1 MYINQ
6 DDAKY
11 VWVSLLEKVGGDK
24 VIYNRKV
31 VCILLFL
38 GIFLPGIFVHAD
50 SVGQSQVT
58 KFFAPETIQMLLDR
72 TNNGNPGIQPGDTLS
87 YIIESIPVDD
97 GGTQGVNGYITDY
110 VPLGLEVIGASF
122 VSRVPSPGKPGGFD
136 YVDKAIN
143 PAGLMQAGVG
153 KRGAI
158 YAGLLPFDDGALP
171 EGSQDTG
178 IFFSTDPRTAYRSGA
193 GVLPYTVGAL
203 GAGCTGAGF
212 LPSTYYVYNDWDYA
226 QFLAFGCKT
235 TALGAAL
242 AAPRGAGGTQPI
254 VNLGVGLG
262 WAGLGSPVAG
272 PLTYYT
278 NDYNPGLL
286 AVLPPTAVG
295 FIAPITALPYS
306 GVGPWQRISYFGSR
320 MGGSGLVAPA
330 LIPGA
335 GAVTAGVNNSIPTS
349 AGYFLSAGNP
359 LPYNPLVTTIA
370 ALRNPLTTG
379 HTNAVRWAFGQ
390 RMVGTIERVKIS
402 FRVKSIANF
411 GSPGVDF
418 QNHSSVFGG
427 DITAPGAGK
436 DLTYKYLAPT
446 QSVSDARIML
456 IKQVVAVKI
465 VPAPAPPASPWRPTD
480 GATLAPTDI
489 VKYRITYLNATATSL
504 SGFTLHDIPDSLA
517 GQTCALLTATSGTPF
532 LATPVVSAVNPGGID
547 WLPAPLSAGSVL
559 APGEGGFVELECT
572 VGAGGA
578 GTVVTNTALA
588 SSTLPVV
595 DAYSYAPSSIFA
607 IPPASLSQS
616 KTVTP
621 LAVVAG
627 GQVKYSIVVSSTGGA
642 LDSGVTGGG
651 VQGSAAVGV
660 PNFYPGGLGEAL
672 VVGDNLDPNFT
683 YVSTARVA
691 LRDRITGVVYPY
703 AALDPY
709 TVPLGPA
716 VLPITGVFWTFS
728 GYPASYP
735 LPAPLP
741 TAANYLTGVDFL
753 IDFYASANALA
764 PPGRYF
770 NGLESYVSDPTQGND
785 IAWVNSGLAPVT
797 VTSVTGFPDLLFT
810 KNDVDINGAQLNPG
824 DLLRYDLSLTNKLT
838 SGVAATTPIITDP
851 IPGGTHFVTGSA
863 TTLPVAGPIVSY
875 SNNYGISYLY
885 VPPGVVGT
893 IDPYV
898 TNIKFDYTATGLAI
912 GATATGSFQIQI
924 PTTFSHGV
932 IVSNQAVLDA
942 YSGVT
947 PFQLVSDDPITAAL
961 SDPTK
966 STIAAPSDFTT
977 STKTVT
983 GNTGGAGKANVGDT
997 LTYTIAVNNTG
1008 FHASNVTVTDTIDL
1022 TKFTFGA
1029 LAALPPNW
1037 SVTGPDVNGKITW
1050 SNANFDAPLAP
1061 ATVNTAVLQFT
1072 AIVKV
1077 IPDGSAI
1084 DNAAV
1089 IASNESLPH
1098 TINAPTL
1105 TTPVTLINGTVFN
1118 DSNNDGL
1125 IAGEVGVAGVTVSLR
1140 STAAGA
1146 DVASVTTDVN
1156 GLYSLT
1162 VPAVADWYVQVTD
1175 TANILNGYTLTTTQ
1189 PLVVTAVAN
1198 STVSN
1203 QDFGY
1208 YLGTPP
1214 ATINGVISSAT
1225 SASGF
1230 HPNVTIDLK
1239 NSAGVVVGSGVTDS
1253 YGFYSFT
1260 GLAPGNYIVEI
1271 TDTAAVLANEYLTS
1285 PSPSPVAITGLTA
1298 GTTYP
1303 QNFAYNT
1310 GSRIGDI
1317 VFDDANNNALY
1328 DPLTDS
1334 GIAGVTLELQQAGV
1348 TFNGFTAVTDGNG
1361 AYTFQG
1367 VPPGTYNVVIT
1378 DVAAVLTGFVS
1389 TTPTIVSPHAVST
1402 SSGVDNLAVDFG
1414 YNAIPAI
1421 ITTKTVNKGVAGF
1434 NEAVQYT
1441 ITVKNTGGTAANF
1454 IVRDI
1459 LPTPTPPTV
1468 AVTAPVTPP
1477 YTPSANTF
1485 LYLSTDSVTMNGS
1498 AFTIPTQPIANSSQ
1512 PTWSGF
1518 TMPAAGILKIVFT
1531 AFTGANQ
1538 GVNYNGVHTEFD
1550 NTPGVLPVATV
1561 QDFPDL
1567 AQVTISNAGTMN
1579 KRVQAINGALWAAGT
1594 PTVVAG
1600 DKITYAVTLE
1610 NSSAA
1615 LTQNLQSIIETMPI
1629 GFTYA
1634 AGSAMLTSPYN
1645 QPVGAIVPVQVGQQ
1659 LTWSFAGPLFP
1670 ATAAAFPSVATLTF
1684 DLYANG
1690 IAGTY
1695 TDKADMNI
1703 TVGAGLTTV
1712 PLSSGDTAPVILAQP
1727 NLSLTKT
1734 SSTPLLSKDGAG
1746 NFPNASY
1753 TATVTNS
1760 GGAIATG
1767 VVLTDTLPTGFTY
1780 AAGTGTV
1787 SINGVIQAAG
1797 TVSFSQ
1803 TGQLLTIT
1811 TNPVGGFT
1819 VPANNGTLVIRYS
1832 SSIANT
1838 TAFGAAVNTIV
1849 LASTNATA
1857 PAAANSS
1864 IELTAIQLS
1873 KTTATAAVSKGGVAD
1888 YTITFNNGGATILN
1902 NISIA
1907 DTLPTGFT
1915 YKAGSSIING
1925 VVAADP
1931 YGTVQAPTWTLAPIA
1946 IGAAATIT
1954 FSANVDINAIPGT
1967 YLNSV
1972 QASDAL
1978 GTAFPNPGPTAP
1990 VIVQDA
1996 QPSLSFSKTVTVIS
2010 DPVNLTTNPLSIPG
2024 AELLYR
2030 LQVNNSGT
2038 GTVDADT
2045 IVMID
2050 PINTNIALVVTD
2062 INGAGTGP
2070 VGFTDNPNGTGASGL
2085 TYTFTAL
2092 NDALDDVSFSNDGGA
2107 TYTYTPTPDAN
2118 GVDTTVTHIKIAPK
2132 GIMAA
2137 NTGAGNTN
2145 FELRFKVKVK

>member
-1 MYINQ
+1 MI
-6 DDAKY
+6 A
-11 VWVSLLEKVGGDK
+11 
-24 VIYNRKV
+24 
-31 VCILLFL
+31 
-38 GIFLPGIFVHAD
+38 HAD

-72 TNNGNPGIQPGDTLS
+72 TNSGNPGIQPGDTLS

-110 VPLGLEVIGASF
+110 VPIGLEVIGASF

-136 YVDKAIN
+136 YVNKAIN
-143 PAGLMQAGVG
+143 PAGLMQAGTG
-153 KRGAI
+153 NRGAI
-158 YAGLLPFDDGALP
+158 FAGLIPFDDGALP

-178 IFFSTDPRTAYRSGA
+178 IFYSTDPRTAYRSGV
-193 GVLPYTVGAL
+193 GVLPFVLGVG
-203 GAGCTGAGF
+203 GCTGAGF
-212 LPSTYYVYNDWDYA
+212 APGIYNVFNDWDYA
-226 QFLAFGCKT
+226 QFLAFGNGCGSSLAN
-235 TALGAAL
+235 ALGAL
-242 AAPRGAGGTQPI
+242 RAGSGVQPI
-254 VNLGVGLG
+254 VSLGIGLG

-278 NDYNPGLL
+278 NDYNPGLVVL
-286 AVLPPTAVG
+286 PVSPVAAVLP
-295 FIAPITALPYS
+295 PITALPYS
-306 GVGPWQRISYFGSR
+306 GIGPWQRISYPGSR
-320 MGGSGLVAPA
+320 IGGSGLIAPA
-330 LIPGA
+330 LIPG
-335 GAVTAGVNNSIPTS
+335 GGLVTAGVNNSVPTS
-349 AGYFLSAGNP
+349 AGHFLSAGNP
-359 LPYNPLVTTIA
+359 LPYNALVTTVA

-465 VPAPAPPASPWRPTD
+465 VPAPLPPASPWRPTD

-489 VKYRITYLNATATSL
+489 VKYRITYLNGTATSL
-504 SGFTLHDIPDSLA
+504 SGFTLHDIPDPLA
-517 GQTCALLTATSGTPF
+517 GQTCGLLTATSGTPF
-532 LATPVVSAVNPGGID
+532 LATPVVSAVNIGGID
-547 WLPAPLSAGSVL
+547 WLPAPFSAGSVL

-572 VGAGGA
+572 VGAGGV

-588 SSTLPVV
+588 SSTLPIV

-627 GQVKYSIVVSSTGGA
+627 GQVKYSIIVSSTGGA
-642 LDSGVTGGG
+642 LDSGATGGG
-651 VQGSAAVGV
+651 VQGSINIGT

-672 VVGDNLDPNFT
+672 VVGDNLDLNFT
-683 YVSTARVA
+683 YVSTVRAA
-691 LRDRITGVVYPY
+691 LRDRVTGVVYPY

-716 VLPITGVFWTFS
+716 VLPATGVFWTFS

-735 LPAPLP
+735 LPTPLP
-741 TAANYLTGVDFL
+741 TAVNYLTGVDFL
-753 IDFYASANALA
+753 IDFYAAANALA
-764 PPGRYF
+764 PPGKYF
-770 NGLESYVSDPTQGND
+770 NGLESYASDPTKGND

-797 VTSVTGFPDLLFT
+797 VTSTVGFPDLLFT

-824 DLLRYDLSLTNKLT
+824 DLLRYDLSLTNKPT
-838 SGVAATTPIITDP
+838 SLVAATTPVITDP
-851 IPGGTHFVTGSA
+851 IPAGTHFVTGSA
-863 TTLPVAGPIVSY
+863 TALPVAGPIVSY

-885 VPPGVVGT
+885 VPLGVVGT

-898 TNIKFDYTATGLAI
+898 TNIKFDYTAAYPAPTGMVA

-924 PTTFSHGV
+924 PTTFSHG
-932 IVSNQAVLDA
+932 ITVSNQAVLDA
-942 YSGVT
+942 YSGLT

-977 STKTVT
+977 SAKTVT
-983 GNTGGAGKANVGDT
+983 GNTGGAGKANIGDV
-997 LTYTIAVNNTG
+997 LTYAIAVNNTG
-1008 FHASNVTVTDTIDL
+1008 FHASNITVTDTIDL
-1022 TKFTFGA
+1022 TKLTFGA
-1029 LAALPPNW
+1029 LAALPANW
-1037 SVTGPDVNGKITW
+1037 SATGPDANGKITW
-1050 SNANFDAPLAP
+1050 SNANFAAPLPP

-1072 AIVKV
+1072 ATVKV

-1146 DVASVTTDVN
+1146 DVGTVTTDVN

-1162 VPAVADWYVQVTD
+1162 VPSVADWYVQVTD
-1175 TANILNGYTLTTTQ
+1175 TANVLNGYTLTTTQ
-1189 PLVVTAVAN
+1189 PLVVTAIGN

-1239 NSAGVVVGSGVTDS
+1239 NSAGAVVGSGVTDS

-1271 TDTAAVLANEYLTS
+1271 TDTVAVLANEYLTS
-1285 PSPSPVAITGLTA
+1285 PSPSPVTITGLTA

-1334 GIAGVTLELQQAGV
+1334 GIAGITLELQQAGA
-1348 TFNGFTAVTDGNG
+1348 TFNGFTAVTDVNG

-1378 DVAAVLTGFVS
+1378 DTAAILTGFTS
-1389 TTPTIVSPHAVST
+1389 TTPTVVSPHVVIT

-1434 NEAVQYT
+1434 NDAVQYT

-1468 AVTAPVTPP
+1468 AVTVPVTLP

-1485 LYLSTDSVTMNGS
+1485 LYLSTDSVTMNGTV
-1498 AFTIPTQPIANSSQ
+1498 FTIPTQPIANSSQ

-1518 TMPAAGILKIVFT
+1518 TMPAVGTLKIVFT

-1610 NSSAA
+1610 NSSSA
-1615 LTQNLQSIIETMPI
+1615 LTQNLQSIVETMPI

-1659 LTWSFAGPLFP
+1659 LTWTFAGPLFP
-1670 ATAAAFPSVATLTF
+1670 VTAAAFPSIATLTF

-1703 TVGAGLTTV
+1703 TVGAGLTVV
-1712 PLSSGDTAPVILAQP
+1712 PLSSGDTAPVTLAQP

-1734 SSTPLLSKDGAG
+1734 SSTPLLSKDSAG

-1760 GGAIATG
+1760 GGAVATG

-1780 AAGTGTV
+1780 AAGTGSV

-1803 TGQLLTIT
+1803 IGQILTIT
-1811 TNPVGGFT
+1811 TSPVGGFI
-1819 VPANNGTLVIRYS
+1819 VPANNGALVIRYS

-1838 TAFGAAVNTIV
+1838 TAFGAAANTIV
-1849 LASTNATA
+1849 LASSNATA

-1873 KTTATAAVSKGGVAD
+1873 KTTATATVSKGGVGD
-1888 YTITFNNGGATILN
+1888 YTITFNNGGATTLN
-1902 NISIA
+1902 NISIT

-1931 YGTVQAPTWTLAPIA
+1931 YGTAQAPAWTLVSIA
-1946 IGAAATIT
+1946 AGAAATIT
-1954 FSANVDINAIPGT
+1954 FSANVDINATPGT

-1972 QASDAL
+1972 QASDTL

-1990 VIVQDA
+1990 VTVQDA
-1996 QPSLSFSKTVTVIS
+1996 QPSLSILKSVSTIS
-2010 DPVNLTTNPLSIPG
+2010 DPVNLTTNPLAIPG
-2024 AELLYR
+2024 AEMMYS
-2030 LQVNNSGT
+2030 LQVSNSGT
-2038 GTVDADT
+2038 GAVDADT
-2045 IVMID
+2045 IVIID
-2050 PINTNIALVVTD
+2050 PMNSNVALMVAD
-2062 INGAGTGP
+2062 LNGAGSGP
-2070 VGFTDNPNGTGASGL
+2070 VIFLDNTPAGGVVSGL
-2085 TYTFTAL
+2085 TYTFIAL
-2092 NDALDDVSFSNDGGA
+2092 NSAIDDVSFSNDGGA
-2107 TYTYTPTPDAN
+2107 TYNYTPTPDAN
-2118 GVDTTVTHIKIAPK
+2118 GVDATVTHIRIAPK
-2132 GIMAA
+2132 GAMAA
-2137 NTGAGNTN
+2137 NTGAGNPN